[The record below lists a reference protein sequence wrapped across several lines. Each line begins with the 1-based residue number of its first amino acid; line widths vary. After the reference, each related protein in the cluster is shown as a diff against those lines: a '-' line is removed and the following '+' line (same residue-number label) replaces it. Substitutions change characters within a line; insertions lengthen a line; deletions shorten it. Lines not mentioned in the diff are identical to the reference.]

1 MGKSKPS
8 SAKAPKAP
16 AKRRQS
22 PTELAPQVLAMLPG
36 KQAHVARALG
46 RKPSDGTVRKALDQL
61 QESGAAEKVDGVWR
75 RCEELPAP
83 AIPDTFDQEAVA
95 LFTRTHA
102 ALVEQ
107 GTWRDHDH
115 DLLVRYA
122 RRDQDARSFRRARSQ
137 FGDFQQA
144 TTRVY
149 ANPAIDKERD
159 ALRDVQ
165 LLADALVLTPDARR
179 RHGRDGDEDDGEGGD
194 EFDL

>member
-1 MGKSKPS
+1 MGNSKPS
-8 SAKAPKAP
+8 SAKASKAS
-16 AKRRQS
+16 AKRRQT
-22 PTELAPQVLAMLPG
+22 PTELAPLVLALLPG
-36 KQAHVARALG
+36 KQAHVAKALG
-46 RKPSDGTVRKALDQL
+46 RKPSDGTVRKALEQL
-61 QESGAAEKVDGVWR
+61 LESGAAEKVDGIWR

-83 AIPDTFDQEAVA
+83 AIPETFDQEAVA

-122 RRDQDARSFRRARSQ
+122 RRDQDARTFREARLQ
-137 FGDFQQA
+137 YGNFQQSS
-144 TTRVY
+144 TMRVY

-165 LLADALVLTPDARR
+165 SLADALVLTPDARR
-179 RHGRDGDEDDGEGGD
+179 RHGRDGDDDDGGGD